1 MKQIQFSDL
10 TPTQQT
16 LVYKAIEM
24 REFAYAEYSK
34 FKVGAALID
43 INQNIHTGCNVE
55 SADYTLTTHAEML
68 AIDSMVKSGC
78 TEMMEIAIALS
89 SPSGDSVPCGL
100 CRQKM
105 TEFSINPMI
114 IGINLLP
121 NNDIKS
127 IVTYSLDELLP
138 FAFKKSSL

>member
-16 LVYKAIEM
+16 LVNKAIEV

-78 TEMMEIAIALS
+78 TEMSEIDRILNQS
-89 SPSGDSVPCGL
+89 YDY
-100 CRQKM
+100 RH
-105 TEFSINPMI
+105 
-114 IGINLLP
+114 
-121 NNDIKS
+121 
-127 IVTYSLDELLP
+127 
-138 FAFKKSSL
+138 